1 MTSLDLTN
9 HTALT
14 KLDCSSNSLTSLDIS
29 NNTGLTY
36 LDCNGNSLTSLDIS
50 NNTGLTNLRFAY
62 NGVTSLDV
70 SNHTALEF
78 LYCGP
83 NPLTVLD
90 VSNNTALTGLSCG
103 YNQLTSLDVSS
114 NTALISLYC
123 EGNSLTSLDLSN
135 NTALESLNCTHNY
148 LTSLDL
154 SNNTALTYLVCYDNS
169 FCCIQ
174 LDPSRVSY
182 ANQHWDNTVYNSTDN
197 GVIFSDD
204 CGSSSA
210 GPVILSAEPDDV
222 PEGQEEI
229 SITVEIACVHGN
241 NGVTLHYR
249 QGGSS
254 GYTSVAMSGGAGS
267 FTGTIPG
274 SAVTMNGLL
283 YYIIAQNA
291 LGISSTSDIFC
302 IEVGFNSGS
311 VTTSSLTGSAYP
323 SGLPMD
329 KWRLISIPAVLDNSN
344 VSQVIGDELG
354 TQDNN
359 VWRLYEYNEGTGS
372 FNDNPAQFT
381 PGDSYWLYQRVGN
394 NLSVSAPAGE
404 TGDMCGTYLTIRPG
418 WNLIGSPY
426 PFSLPLFLD
435 PVQFYGPIA
444 YGVEAEEWSG
454 VVSELDPWN
463 GYAVYNRTSGNLVIT
478 LDPTVTGTARLART
492 LDEEDGWLMTLQV
505 KGDEYQDR
513 FNTIGARSGAHDQLD
528 WHDNPEIRAPER
540 FVSLF
545 FRIPDEDQEHLF
557 TSDVRALDGKL
568 KLWDTRI
575 RSTAVESGVTLSW
588 HSEQVLPAGLS
599 VQLLD
604 LNTRTLVDMVLR
616 DHLVLG
622 RLDSGYDRQLK
633 IIAGDPA
640 AVALAVDDILSQ
652 LPEEFSIQGTYPNPF
667 NPVTT
672 IRFGLPEPRRVSLT
686 IVNMLGQ
693 EVAELLNGWK
703 DLGHHEIR
711 WQSLDNQGVPVASGV
726 YFAVLRDGTS
736 IDAWKMMLL
745 K

>member
-1 MTSLDLTN
+1 MILEYYR
-9 HTALT
+9 
-14 KLDCSSNSLTSLDIS
+14 LDIKS
-29 NNTGLTY
+29 MMDLVDPAGLTM
-36 LDCNGNSLTSLDIS
+36 LVCNENQLT
-50 NNTGLTNLRFAY
+50 A
-62 NGVTSLDV
+62 
-70 SNHTALEF
+70 
-78 LYCGP
+78 
-83 NPLTVLD
+83 LD
-90 VSNNTALTGLSCG
+90 VSNNTALTTLYCNNNQLTYLNMKNGVTDQLEQFNATNNSLDCIEVNEEDIAWATENWTYENGNIDEGVEFSVVCAPEGYTYVPDDNFEQALIDLGYDDTLDDFVLTENISGVTELNVNSKEISDLTGIEDFTALTYLSCG

-135 NTALESLNCTHNY
+135 NTALEALYCTHNY

-210 GPVILSAEPDDV
+210 GPVIISAEPDDV

-229 SITVEIACVHGN
+229 SITAEISDENGID
-241 NGVTLHYR
+241 GVTLHYR

-283 YYIIAQNA
+283 YYIVAQNA

-311 VTTSSLTGSAYP
+311 ITTSSLTGSAYP

-329 KWRLISIPAVLDNSN
+329 KWRLISVPAVLDNSN

-359 VWRLYEYNEGTGS
+359 VWRLYEYDEGTGS

-426 PFSLPLFLD
+426 PFSLPLVLD
-435 PVQFYGPIA
+435 PVQFYGCLL
-444 YGVEAEEWSG
+444 Y
-454 VVSELDPWN
+454 
-463 GYAVYNRTSGNLVIT
+463 
-478 LDPTVTGTARLART
+478 
-492 LDEEDGWLMTLQV
+492 
-505 KGDEYQDR
+505 
-513 FNTIGARSGAHDQLD
+513 
-528 WHDNPEIRAPER
+528 
-540 FVSLF
+540 
-545 FRIPDEDQEHLF
+545 
-557 TSDVRALDGKL
+557 TSD
-568 KLWDTRI
+568 
-575 RSTAVESGVTLSW
+575 
-588 HSEQVLPAGLS
+588 
-599 VQLLD
+599 
-604 LNTRTLVDMVLR
+604 
-616 DHLVLG
+616 
-622 RLDSGYDRQLK
+622 
-633 IIAGDPA
+633 A
-640 AVALAVDDILSQ
+640 AD
-652 LPEEFSIQGTYPNPF
+652 E
-667 NPVTT
+667 
-672 IRFGLPEPRRVSLT
+672 
-686 IVNMLGQ
+686 
-693 EVAELLNGWK
+693 
-703 DLGHHEIR
+703 
-711 WQSLDNQGVPVASGV
+711 
-726 YFAVLRDGTS
+726 
-736 IDAWKMMLL
+736 
-745 K
+745 